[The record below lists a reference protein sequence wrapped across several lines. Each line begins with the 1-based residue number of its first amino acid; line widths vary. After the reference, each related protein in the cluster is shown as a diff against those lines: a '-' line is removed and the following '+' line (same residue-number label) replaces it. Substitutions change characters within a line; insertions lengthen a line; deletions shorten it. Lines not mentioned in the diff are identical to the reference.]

1 MAKFCPLFSS
11 SSGNC
16 IYIGTS
22 DGGILIDAGVSAKR
36 ITGALE
42 NIGVSPDSI
51 SAIFITHEHSDH
63 INGLRVFAGSRN
75 IDVYAS
81 AGTLRALDSI
91 GILNGKFTA
100 REISENG
107 AEAAG
112 IYVKP
117 FATPHDAAQSCGY
130 TAVTPDGRRISIATD
145 LGHVTDTVMNAIYGS
160 DLVMLE
166 SNHEI
171 DLLRR
176 GPYPYPLK
184 QRILSDIGHLSNTA
198 CSDAAVKL
206 RGACAEYSKRLS
218 AFCKLKITELTP
230 ARIPDDPSRA
240 QIDSALADEGKRI
253 LQLIHQ
259 SARVYAMCIEGKQL
273 SSEELSRDIEQ
284 AAVGGSGNFVF
295 IIGGSHGLTD
305 EVKRRANFKLSM
317 SKMTFP
323 HQLARVMLLE
333 QIYRAFMISSGGKYH
348 K

>member
-1 MAKFCPLFSS
+1 MPAQDFLKEKNMAKFCPLFSS

-81 AGTLRALDSI
+81 AGTLRALDSM

-145 LGHVTDTVMNAIYGS
+145 LGGA
-160 DLVMLE
+160 
-166 SNHEI
+166 
-171 DLLRR
+171 
-176 GPYPYPLK
+176 
-184 QRILSDIGHLSNTA
+184 GHTPIRSSSA
-198 CSDAAVKL
+198 
-206 RGACAEYSKRLS
+206 YSR
-218 AFCKLKITELTP
+218 T
-230 ARIPDDPSRA
+230 
-240 QIDSALADEGKRI
+240 
-253 LQLIHQ
+253 
-259 SARVYAMCIEGKQL
+259 
-273 SSEELSRDIEQ
+273 
-284 AAVGGSGNFVF
+284 
-295 IIGGSHGLTD
+295 
-305 EVKRRANFKLSM
+305 
-317 SKMTFP
+317 
-323 HQLARVMLLE
+323 
-333 QIYRAFMISSGGKYH
+333 
-348 K
+348 